1 MPLDD
6 YYSLSFIIIGIL
18 LGGIVKGA
26 TGAGMPL
33 IAIPVIAAFYDA
45 KLAVILL
52 VVPNLFSNLWQ
63 MYNYKQHN
71 EHPSFTKTLA
81 IAGVIGAGL
90 GTVILAYLPV
100 SLLSLLISILVFTYI
115 ALRLMRP
122 DFSLSMEIAN
132 KWVFSSGF
140 SGGILQ
146 GALGLSFPIVITFLN
161 SIKLPRNIFVFTTS
175 VFFASMSAIQ
185 IPMQF
190 LLGLLTW
197 QLAAISLLGI
207 IPLIIGMQVGENI
220 GKNLNQKR
228 FDQTILI
235 ILALLGTKMFMDSI
249 KLLTN

>member
-1 MPLDD
+1 
-6 YYSLSFIIIGIL
+6 
-18 LGGIVKGA
+18 
-26 TGAGMPL
+26 MPL

-63 MYNYKQHN
+63 MHNYKQYN
-71 EHPSFTKTLA
+71 EYPRFTKKLA
-81 IAGVIGAGL
+81 ISGVIGAGL
-90 GTVILAYLPV
+90 GTAILAYLPV

-115 ALRLMRP
+115 ALRFMRP
-122 DFSLSMEIAN
+122 DFTLSMETAN
-132 KWVFSSGF
+132 KWVLTSGF

-161 SIKLPRNIFVFTTS
+161 AIRLPRNIFVLTTS

-190 LLGLLTW
+190 WLGLLTW
-197 QLAAISLLGI
+197 KLAAISLLGI
-207 IPLIIGMQVGENI
+207 IPLIIGMHVGEKF

-228 FDQTILI
+228 FDQTILL
-235 ILALLGTKMFMDSI
+235 ILTLLGCKMFIDSI
-249 KLLTN
+249 KLMMS